1 MYIVCIKAAV
11 YIKIICQF
19 PPGSDKFAYPFSL
32 QQKSCK
38 SLVFP
43 SKNARKKK
51 NKQANTHN
59 SVINKSVQEK

>member
-51 NKQANTHN
+51 QTGKQTHTI
-59 SVINKSVQEK
+59 V